1 VQAAN
6 VAVVASE
13 LWRGGPVKWTLLLD
27 CSCWD
32 GMETAKMLALVLG
45 VKIHT
50 PYFFWVVRNDK
61 GAEHVRHLMVQ

>member
-1 VQAAN
+1 
-6 VAVVASE
+6 
-13 LWRGGPVKWTLLLD
+13 
-27 CSCWD
+27 
-32 GMETAKMLALVLG
+32 METAKMLALVLG